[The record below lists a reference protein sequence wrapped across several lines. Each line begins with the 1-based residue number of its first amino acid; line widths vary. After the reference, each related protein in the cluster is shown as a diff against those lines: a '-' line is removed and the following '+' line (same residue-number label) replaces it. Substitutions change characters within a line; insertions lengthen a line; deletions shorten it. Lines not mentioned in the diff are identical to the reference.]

1 MNPPTLTAATSL
13 PTAYILPIFTISVDG
28 DSILS
33 IAQVPQNSI
42 IIPGSSLS
50 LNPTSI

>member
-1 MNPPTLTAATSL
+1 MNPPTLTSATP
-13 PTAYILPIFTISVDG
+13 PTAYILPIFTISADG
-28 DSILS
+28 DFILS

-42 IIPGSSLS
+42 TIPGSSLS